1 MEDYLNR
8 LTDYLLTQS
17 WQIAVL
23 VVVIAVINFAL
34 KNRSAHVRYLLWLV
48 VLAKCLVPPF
58 LTVPLAVLPTERPT
72 IVFAQSGRPITA
84 ELIEAPMAK
93 APAPMAKAPAPLVP
107 AIIKDAHKA
116 TVRQWLAGA
125 WILGAGMFVFI
136 ALRKA
141 LRTEFWLRRER
152 KSLPDGLRSE
162 IEELFSGFSVRISP
176 KVWLVEGIGQPFVWG
191 LVRGNIYLPANF
203 IKIDSTEH
211 RRSVLGHEISHVLRF
226 DAAVNLLQVI
236 AQAIFWFHPLVWWSN
251 RKIRAEREKCCDE
264 MVVARLNTTVKD
276 YSKAIIDTL
285 VNEYESTRSIPSLAI
300 AGPVKN
306 IEERIKTMLR
316 PGKKFYKRPTLTA
329 ITIALLVALCAIP
342 TTLVL
347 TARAGTKPAAESM
360 REATIA
366 GDIKQVKKLIAQGA
380 DLNEKDKNGWTP
392 LHYAGWYGQREVAK
406 TLIAEGANVNAT
418 DSSGETPLHVGV
430 RFGAGYIRELLI
442 AKGIKVNARD
452 NSGNT
457 PLHDAAKWW
466 PVGQDVL
473 ELLVANGADVNARN
487 DDGETPL
494 HLATPWRNTI
504 KQRRDIAANFLLA
517 NGAEVNAKDNSGHIP
532 LHFAAGSGN
541 EKVVKLLL
549 AKGAD
554 IKAKAGDGTTALH
567 WAVRYG
573 RYNVVELLL
582 DSGAEV
588 NDTQNDGWTA
598 LHRAAQTGHDTV
610 AELLIAR
617 GADVNAESKE
627 GKTPL
632 DFAGL
637 GGYVKLC
644 TLLIAKGTKIH
655 SLCSAAAVGDLAKV
669 ESFANEGRTTDEKDS
684 ALFAAAACGQENVA
698 ELLISKGAHVTA
710 RNNWDMTAL
719 HLAAKGGYTDVAKQ
733 LLANGANVNAIDR
746 NGATPLHYAASS
758 GQKEMAALLIT
769 KSADVDAQNRRK
781 RTPLHAAVL
790 QGHKEVAEILFDKG
804 ANIKS
809 LPVGMLHAV
818 CWVGHREV
826 AEFLVQK
833 GVDINAEDNYDE
845 QASLHAIWQN
855 HEDILELLIAHGAD
869 VNEADRYGWSLLHYT
884 AGKEGSGGSTTM
896 TRMLLDKGAN
906 PNVVERSG
914 LTPLHLAAGKG
925 KRTRVELL
933 INHGANVNIRDR
945 DGKTPLSLAKENGH
959 AEIVELLR
967 KHGAKE

>member
-1 MEDYLNR
+1 MEDYLNHF
-8 LTDYLLTQS
+8 TNYLLTQS
-17 WQIAVL
+17 WQIVVIVL
-23 VVVIAVINFAL
+23 VIVAVTMVLRN
-34 KNRSAHVRYLLWLV
+34 KSAHVRYLLWLI
-48 VLAKCLVPPF
+48 VLAKCLVPPL
-58 LTVPLAVLPTERPT
+58 LTIPLAVLPEDEAVIVSPSFEPTEP
-72 IVFAQSGRPITA
+72 IVVEPVA
-84 ELIEAPMAK
+84 ETSAAEVPLS
-93 APAPMAKAPAPLVP
+93 PAPV
-107 AIIKDAHKA
+107 IVNHKPKF
-116 TVRQWLAGA
+116 TVHHLLALS
-125 WILGAGMFVFI
+125 WIVGISIFVL
-136 ALRKA
+136 AAAAKA

-152 KSLPDGLRSE
+152 KSLPAGLLSE
-162 IEELFSGFSVRISP
+162 IEELFSGFSVRILP

-226 DAAVNLLQVI
+226 DAAVNLLQVVV
-236 AQAIFWFHPLVWWSN
+236 QAIFWFHPLVWWSN

-264 MVVARLNTTVKD
+264 MVVARLNTPVKD

-285 VNEYESTRSIPSLAI
+285 VNEYESTQSIPSLAI
-300 AGPVKN
+300 AGPVQN

-329 ITIALLVALCAIP
+329 TTIALLVALCAIP

-347 TARAGTKPAAESM
+347 TARAGTKPAAESL
-360 REATIA
+360 REATIT
-366 GDIKQVKKLIAQGA
+366 GDIEQVKKLIAQGA
-380 DLNEKDKNGWTP
+380 DLNEKEKNGWTP

-406 TLIAEGANVNAT
+406 MLIAEGANVNAT

-430 RFGAGYIRELLI
+430 RFGARYIRELLI

-466 PVGQDVL
+466 NVGQDVL
-473 ELLVANGADVNARN
+473 ELLVVNGAEVNARN
-487 DDGETPL
+487 DEGKTPL
-494 HLATPWRNTI
+494 HLSTPWRSTI
-504 KQRRDIAANFLLA
+504 KQRRDIAANFLLS
-517 NGAEVNAKDNSGHIP
+517 NGAEVNARDNSGHIP
-532 LHFAAGSGN
+532 LHYAAGSGN

-554 IKAKAGDGTTALH
+554 IKAKAADGTTALH
-567 WAVRYG
+567 WAAGYG
-573 RYNVVELLL
+573 RYDIVKLLL
-582 DSGAEV
+582 DSRAEV

-598 LHRAAQTGHDTV
+598 LHRAAQRGHDTV
-610 AELLIAR
+610 GELLIAR
-617 GADVNAESKE
+617 GADVNAKDKE

-644 TLLIAKGTKIH
+644 TLLTAKGAKVH

-684 ALFAAAACGQENVA
+684 ALFAAAACGQVNVA

-710 RNNWDMTAL
+710 RNNWDETAL
-719 HLAAKGGYTDVAKQ
+719 HHAAKGGYTDVAKQ
-733 LLANGANVNAIDR
+733 LLADGADVNAIDR
-746 NGATPLHYAASS
+746 NGQTPLHYAASS
-758 GQKEMAALLIT
+758 GQKEMVVLLIT

-804 ANIKS
+804 ANIKP

-855 HEDILELLIAHGAD
+855 HPDILELLIAHGAD
-869 VNEADRYGWSLLHYT
+869 VNEADRHGWSLLHYT

-914 LTPLHLAAGKG
+914 LTPLHLAAGEG
-925 KRTRVELL
+925 KKTRVELL
-933 INHGANVNIRDR
+933 INHGANVNAKDWE
-945 DGKTPLSLAKENGH
+945 GKTPLSLAQEAGH
-959 AEIVELLR
+959 TDLVELLR